1 MKVCL
6 SPLSRKGHDGFLGE
20 KGGVILLTY
29 PTTDIK
35 TIKLELT
42 STESFPSYFQK
53 NPSKKK
59 N

>member
-29 PTTDIK
+29 PTVRVAIGKHREWIHNNGIDK
-35 TIKLELT
+35 
-42 STESFPSYFQK
+42 F
-53 NPSKKK
+53 
-59 N
+59 

>member
-29 PTTDIK
+29 PTTVIK
-35 TIKLELT
+35 TTNWELANIK
-42 STESFPSYFQK
+42 
-53 NPSKKK
+53 
-59 N
+59 